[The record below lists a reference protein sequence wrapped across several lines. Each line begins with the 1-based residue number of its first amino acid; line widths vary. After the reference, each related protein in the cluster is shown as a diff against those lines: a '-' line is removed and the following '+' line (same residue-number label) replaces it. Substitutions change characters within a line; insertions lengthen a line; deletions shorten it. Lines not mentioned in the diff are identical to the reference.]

1 MHLSDMPFCCYNLSK
16 YYSIILGVPGAAIIS
31 KLQSCIPIVVSGCCS
46 LASSRS
52 GGTNSSHSRLTKLLI
67 RESNLLQ
74 GFSKHRLHAILVT
87 FFFTR
92 P

>member
-31 KLQSCIPIVVSGCCS
+31 KLQSCIPIVVSGCCL

-52 GGTNSSHSRLTKLLI
+52 GAANSSHSRP
-67 RESNLLQ
+67 
-74 GFSKHRLHAILVT
+74 SKSKGPPSMQ
-87 FFFTR
+87 FW
-92 P
+92 